1 MYVLFIER
9 EYFLFRI
16 RYFLVVHNS
25 EDEKREKEVKNIK
38 RYIKKTL
45 LAERF
50 LFQGFR
56 QFVFLIF

>member
-1 MYVLFIER
+1 M
-9 EYFLFRI
+9 
-16 RYFLVVHNS
+16 VHNS